1 MAIGLTG
8 RAPAGD
14 GVGSTVA
21 ISQRVALGVKVGI
34 EAQRRKGSF
43 LASGWGWM
51 QAVEPDGDED
61 AMPLG
66 SLSHCSFR

>member
-1 MAIGLTG
+1 M
-8 RAPAGD
+8 
-14 GVGSTVA
+14 A

-43 LASGWGWM
+43 LASGWGWI

-61 AMPLG
+61 ATWV
-66 SLSHCSFR
+66 SLSL